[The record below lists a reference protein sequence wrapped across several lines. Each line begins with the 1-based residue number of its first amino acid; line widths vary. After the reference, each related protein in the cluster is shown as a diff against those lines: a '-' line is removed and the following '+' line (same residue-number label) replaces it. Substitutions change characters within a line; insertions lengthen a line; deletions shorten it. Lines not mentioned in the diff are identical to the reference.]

1 MRVINPYAGVDFGKT
16 VKSITHEHIHSAGQ
30 WTKAYE
36 RGIRHFAAMS
46 YSPAAPRFPASNYL
60 FKIVDGVPVFNT
72 YKDYANLPN
81 NDYTIV
87 DKRLEGAVEEFKDSE
102 GNIVKTDDLPQVPNN
117 EHPTF
122 TQQLGVTTNFIQHFN
137 VLGNMWGEAG
147 WGDNNGSIADRNGH
161 PLSDLSDMTKFLD
174 ASNQYFAGGKVFGT
188 INHCGNLSSAKMLI
202 GSELGKI
209 PLGFEVFNQGYT
221 RDLNRKY
228 RDCYDKLLS
237 EGYRLFAVSV
247 IDWQGY
253 IEKDYADEEY
263 IADVDYDRGCNV
275 LLVDSSYDSLPAND
289 FMVVD
294 GKKYPNY
301 HSATYT
307 KAEAGLDC
315 YINGRFY
322 ASGLGNHSITELS
335 EKNGT
340 INFSVDGSPSGM
352 AVITN
357 LGRTSVAGNSLSYSI
372 EKGVSYVRFEVFYDN
387 DEKKDFIFTNP
398 IWVEDNDIAENKS
411 KKIKRNLLLILE

>member
-1 MRVINPYAGVDFGKT
+1 MRVINPYADVDFGKT

-30 WTKAYE
+30 WAKAYE

-60 FKIVDGVPVFNT
+60 YKIVDGVPVFNT

-81 NDYTIV
+81 GDYTVV
-87 DKRLEGAVEEFKDSE
+87 DKRLEGAVEEFTDSE
-102 GNIVKTDDLPQVPNN
+102 GNVIKTDDLPQVPNN

-122 TQQLGVTTNFIQHFN
+122 TRQLGVTTDFLQHFN

-147 WGDNNGSIADRNGH
+147 WGDNNGGIAERTGH
-161 PLSDLSDMTKFLD
+161 PLCDLSDMSEFLKTG
-174 ASNQYFAGGKVFGT
+174 NQYFANGKVFGT
-188 INHCGNLSSAKMLI
+188 INHCGKVSSAKTLL
-202 GSELGKI
+202 GSDLGKI

-221 RDLNRKY
+221 RDLNKKF
-228 RDCYDKLLS
+228 RDCYDALLS

-253 IEKDYADEEY
+253 IEKDYAEDNY
-263 IADVDYDRGCNV
+263 VPDVDYDRGCNI
-275 LLVDSSYDSLPAND
+275 LLVDDNYATLPAND
-289 FMVVD
+289 FKVID
-294 GKKYPNY
+294 GKEYPNY
-301 HSATYT
+301 HSETYT

-322 ASGLGNHSITELS
+322 ASGLGNHRITELY
-335 EKNGT
+335 EKNG
-340 INFSVDGSPSGM
+340 IIKFSVDGTPSSLS
-352 AVITN
+352 VITN
-357 LGRTSVAGNSLSYSI
+357 IGRESVSGNSLSYNI

-398 IWVEDNDIAENKS
+398 IWVEDNGYDDGDNV
-411 KKIKRNLLLILE
+411 KKRLLIIFE